1 MVDKLVL
8 SAIHARFRQLRN
20 GEVVDNL
27 AAQGITYR
35 LAWGL
40 ESYRLREI
48 AQEFEPSAELADAL
62 WNEEVRESKMLATR
76 LYPISEMTEEKALG
90 WIAEIKYTELADQIC
105 MNMLAKLPFAQ
116 QLADDLLNA
125 DFCTDPIKTYT
136 ALKIA
141 TRIEWLSDRCLA
153 VAESLINSEAPLY
166 LKTAALWYKQMYEQE
181 K

>member
-48 AQEFEPSAELADAL
+48 AQEFEPSAELAETL
-62 WNEEVRESKMLATR
+62 WAEDVRESKMLATR
-76 LYPISEMTEEKALG
+76 LYPLDELTIEKAQE
-90 WIAEIKYTELADQIC
+90 WIKDVGHTEIADQLC
-105 MNMLAKLPFAQ
+105 MNLLAKASFANE
-116 QLADDLLNA
+116 LIGRLLDR
-125 DFCTDPIKTYT
+125 DFEQEPITTYI

-141 TRIEWLSDRCLA
+141 TRIESKTDRCNILA
-153 VAESLINSEAPLY
+153 DKIIGSIAPIF
-166 LKTAALWYKQMYEQE
+166 LKTAALWYQQMYGQQD
-181 K
+181 